1 VFSSGFAESSTDS
14 DEPTLFP
21 GGNQTQLNGTNSL
34 IMDDFEDSDDEYDN
48 VSDDSFAADSPQSS
62 AALEIIAS
70 SVTEDLPEDDQMER
84 QDHRNV
90 QAKLSHPSS
99 PRNNHFGL
107 PSHQPELIMG
117 PGKLKVV
124 VKDVAYTTY
133 RAVLYYVRG

>member
-1 VFSSGFAESSTDS
+1 MFSSGFAEGSTDS

-21 GGNQTQLNGTNSL
+21 DGNQTQLNGTNSL

-48 VSDDSFAADSPQSS
+48 VSDNSFVADSPQSS
-62 AALEIIAS
+62 ATLEITAS
-70 SVTEDLPEDDQMER
+70 SVAEDLPEDDQMN
-84 QDHRNV
+84 HRNV

-107 PSHQPELIMG
+107 PSHQPVLIMG